1 MVKGNRRPSF
11 APVKHH
17 AHDFDSE
24 FNDPAIWNSASYTAQ
39 PIDDLEPMP
48 DASNDYRKAA
58 IEHLQILKGDI
69 VKTSVLE
76 GWRILVEI
84 TG

>member
-1 MVKGNRRPSF
+1 
-11 APVKHH
+11 
-17 AHDFDSE
+17 
-24 FNDPAIWNSASYTAQ
+24 
-39 PIDDLEPMP
+39 MP

-69 VKTSVLE
+69 VTTCVLE